1 MQIKTTKQKQFIRY
15 PGQPHAGMF
24 MKVKLQLFADG
35 ANMISLYLKQFQTD
49 NSMIHFVF
57 EIEGNLIHRLM
68 KIFIW
73 KAIIV
78 KAGSAYS
85 LIKIDLPKRE
95 THLPL
100 ESVKLPTATKTLF
113 SSFKASLTKKLK
125 FKEECAAVVKGIIE
139 KLQERL
145 PLKHLFVRSLSSLV
159 PKNMV
164 ESKNFPS
171 KFEKVIDKL
180 YTTDHIN

>member
-85 LIKIDLPKRE
+85 LIKI
-95 THLPL
+95 HLPL

-171 KFEKVIDKL
+171 KFEKVMDKL
-180 YTTDHIN
+180 